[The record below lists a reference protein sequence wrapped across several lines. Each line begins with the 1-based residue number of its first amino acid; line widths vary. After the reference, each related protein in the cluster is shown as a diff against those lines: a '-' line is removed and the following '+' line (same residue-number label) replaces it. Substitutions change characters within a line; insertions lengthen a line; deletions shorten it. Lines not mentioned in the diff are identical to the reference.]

1 MECGIQRQVSNQ
13 PFPNRVSFT
22 KSLCLPPKASGFC
35 HGVRI
40 INHLQ
45 RSRNSSKESIAAGSS
60 AKKYQPDKQCNH
72 QQPTGP
78 ECRPSWWKTSC
89 LKDCSWAQDSSNE
102 HYPGRHLDHLGKFG
116 HAMLRSSAFI
126 LFLLFANL
134 PKKNMRSPLLYIA
147 NNYIVIIDE
156 TKAFMPCPKHN
167 IYNSGHLEMRSL
179 TCFELFFNRVMRI
192 HAH

>member
-1 MECGIQRQVSNQ
+1 MDGHGRSTEFLSRNHFV
-13 PFPNRVSFT
+13 
-22 KSLCLPPKASGFC
+22 PKGSWFLS

-40 INHLQ
+40 IIPLQ

-60 AKKYQPDKQCNH
+60 AKKDQPDKQCNH

-78 ECRPSWWKTSC
+78 ECRPSRWKTSC

-102 HYPGRHLDHLGKFG
+102 HCPGRHLDHLGKFG

-134 PKKNMRSPLLYIA
+134 PKKKHWKSA
-147 NNYIVIIDE
+147 NRD
-156 TKAFMPCPKHN
+156 H
-167 IYNSGHLEMRSL
+167 
-179 TCFELFFNRVMRI
+179 
-192 HAH
+192 

>member
-22 KSLCLPPKASGFC
+22 KSLCLPPKASGFSVMES
-35 HGVRI
+35 GSSI
-40 INHLQ
+40 ICRDLW
-45 RSRNSSKESIAAGSS
+45 NSSKESIAAGSS

-167 IYNSGHLEMRSL
+167 I
-179 TCFELFFNRVMRI
+179 
-192 HAH
+192 